1 MYEVRVLN
9 GQTLFDI
16 AIQETGSMEN
26 AYAIAEANGIA
37 LSDDPPEMLTIPDG
51 IITDNGVTEC
61 FTARKIKP
69 ATGMSIVPGHTWHR
83 LEHGRRRTDIQIIEC
98 GIYRFVQDDASDI
111 LRD

>member
-1 MYEVRVLN
+1 MYEVRVLY

-26 AYAIAEANGIA
+26 AFAIAEANGIA

-69 ATGMSIVPGHTWHR
+69 ATGMSIVPGQEEE
-83 LEHGRRRTDIQIIEC
+83 LMPDGIGYMIIEQTF
-98 GIYRFVQDDASDI
+98 IVA
-111 LRD
+111 